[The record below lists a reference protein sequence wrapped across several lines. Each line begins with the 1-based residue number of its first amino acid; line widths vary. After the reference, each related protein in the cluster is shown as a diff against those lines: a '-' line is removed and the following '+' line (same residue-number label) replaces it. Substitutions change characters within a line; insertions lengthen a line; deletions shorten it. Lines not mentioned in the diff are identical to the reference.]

1 MKPSIILVGIV
12 EDNYDYASKVAQL
25 LQLSPDIYIAGIW
38 REAAAALNDIPQL
51 MPDVVLMDLQLPDLD
66 GIECIRRLSGVA
78 TSIQY
83 LVLSNCDDDDHV
95 FEALKAGA
103 SGYLLKDEDHESL
116 VRNIRE
122 LHAGG
127 APVSPLVAWKLV
139 RYFNRRIPYAA
150 EGNILTKRE
159 QEIVSL
165 LAEGKM
171 YKEVS
176 VRLGI
181 AMETTKKHIRNI
193 YGKLEVQ
200 NKTEAVNKWR
210 MFRNI
215 A

>member
-1 MKPSIILVGIV
+1 MNQSIILVGIV
-12 EDNYDYASKVAQL
+12 EDNYEYAKKMAQM

-38 REAAAALNDIPQL
+38 QDAATALNDIPQL
-51 MPDVVLMDLQLPDLD
+51 LPDVVIMDLQLPDID
-66 GIECIRRLSGVA
+66 GVECIRRLSAV
-78 TSIQY
+78 SSSVQF
-83 LVLSNCDDDDHV
+83 LVLSNCDDDDHI
-95 FEALKAGA
+95 FDALRAGA
-103 SGYLLKDEDHESL
+103 SGYLLKEEDHESL
-116 VRNIRE
+116 MRNIRE
-122 LHAGG
+122 LYAGG
-127 APVSPLVAWKLV
+127 APVSPIVAWKLV
-139 RYFNRRIPYAA
+139 RYFNRRVSC
-150 EGNILTKRE
+150 GDNGSTLTKRE

-193 YGKLEVQ
+193 YGKLDVQ

-210 MFRNI
+210 MYRNI

>member
-38 REAAAALNDIPQL
+38 RDAAAALNDIPQL